1 MKSKLALT
9 LLVAISTISLCGQI
23 DSSHSIKSQVVF
35 LYYSDLTA
43 AANFYGEKLG
53 FQKTFDGGW
62 VHIYQSS
69 QNSYVGLVDNTRG
82 HHRNSPDKPVMLS
95 LVTEEIENWYTHLQN
110 QEIKILSPLSD
121 SSNFPIRSFLT
132 EDPGG
137 YTIEFF
143 EWKESARKK

>member
-1 MKSKLALT
+1 MNSKLTLT
-9 LLVAISTISLCGQI
+9 LLAAIFTASLCGQT
-23 DSSHSIKSQVVF
+23 DSSLSIQSQVVF
-35 LYYSDLTA
+35 LYYSDLPA

-82 HHRNSPDKPVMLS
+82 HHRSSSDKPVMLS
-95 LVTEEIENWYTHLQN
+95 LVTEEIEHWYTHLQN
-110 QEIKILSPLSD
+110 KGIKILSPLSD
-121 SSNFPIRSFLT
+121 SRNFPIRSFLT

-137 YTIEFF
+137 YTVEFF
-143 EWKESARKK
+143 EWGKIEPK

>member
-95 LVTEEIENWYTHLQN
+95 LVTEEI
-110 QEIKILSPLSD
+110 
-121 SSNFPIRSFLT
+121 
-132 EDPGG
+132 
-137 YTIEFF
+137 
-143 EWKESARKK
+143 